1 MRLLHF
7 SRLAAQRSCATA
19 FAATVLVAGTSATYA
34 GDPTSVAPANAA
46 AGSPNAVAVGTVVP
60 AGTRLRFHLDE
71 PLSSDGSKTGQHFT
85 FTMLDPVTVDGATV
99 VTANAHGDGTVVL
112 AGRAGTSGHEGD
124 LTLRLDS
131 IATPNGNR
139 LTPDDEQVEINGTNH
154 KVASAVLGFVPWVG
168 LGAIFIHGHQI
179 RIGTDTPVLVVIKN
193 SAMVTSQ
200 VEAAAPVP
208 VASPSAQR

>member
-1 MRLLHF
+1 MILVHV
-7 SRLAAQRSCATA
+7 SRRTVRRACAAA
-19 FAATVLVAGTSATYA
+19 FAAGLLAASSATFA
-34 GDPTSVAPANAA
+34 GDSVNVDPANGAA
-46 AGSPNAVAVGTVVP
+46 ASAGAAGVGTVVP

-71 PLSSDGSKTGQHFT
+71 PLSSDGSKTGQHFG
-85 FTMLDPVTVDGATV
+85 FTMLDPVMVDGATV
-99 VTANAHGDGTVVL
+99 VPANAHGDGTVVL

-124 LTLRLDS
+124 LTLRLDG
-131 IATPNGNR
+131 IAAPNGNR

-179 RIGTDTPVLVVIKN
+179 RIGTDTPVLVVTRN

-200 VEAAAPVP
+200 VEAAAP
-208 VASPSAQR
+208 AAAESPALKP